1 VYRTLRVP
9 TSFDSHFTLVTS
21 PIFSPLVL
29 AIIRLTLA
37 LYGTVFLIVTL
48 IHQCVV
54 DHTGKRYFSFFTE
67 LTYIGLV
74 SYFWASSV
82 QTFFFARSRAVY
94 PLQNWPRPLQF
105 LHLLLHTTIVTYP
118 IIVTAVFWGLIATP
132 ETLSSRWSAWVN
144 ISEHALNTVF
154 AAFEIFCTNASPSF
168 GANPQGLSMPWIHLP
183 FLIILL
189 AGYLGVAYITHAT
202 QGFYTYSF
210 LDPSKEHGKL
220 AAYIVGIAVAAV
232 IVFLIVRY
240 VCMGRA
246 WLVARFVEP
255 KLPS

>member
-1 VYRTLRVP
+1 MCFIDCISTLH
-9 TSFDSHFTLVTS
+9 SHYELS
-21 PIFSPLVL
+21 
-29 AIIRLTLA
+29 
-37 LYGTVFLIVTL
+37 
-48 IHQCVV
+48 C
-54 DHTGKRYFSFFTE
+54 RYFSFFTE

-132 ETLSSRWSAWVN
+132 DTLSTRWSAWVN

-202 QGFYTYSF
+202 QGFYSMSKPHRSIAAWMLINMSHSVQLPRSF
-210 LDPSKEHGKL
+210 KGTRQTGSVHCRNCRCSRHRIPHRTLCLHGT
-220 AAYIVGIAVAAV
+220 
-232 IVFLIVRY
+232 
-240 VCMGRA
+240 CM
-246 WLVARFVEP
+246 ARRS
-255 KLPS
+255 LRGAQTSISALR

>member
-1 VYRTLRVP
+1 MCFVDCISTLHSRNEL
-9 TSFDSHFTLVTS
+9 S
-21 PIFSPLVL
+21 
-29 AIIRLTLA
+29 
-37 LYGTVFLIVTL
+37 
-48 IHQCVV
+48 C
-54 DHTGKRYFSFFTE
+54 RYFSFFTE

-132 ETLSSRWSAWVN
+132 ETFSSRWSAWVN

-202 QGFYTYSF
+202 QGFYSMSF
-210 LDPSKEHGKL
+210 PET
-220 AAYIVGIAVAAV
+220 
-232 IVFLIVRY
+232 
-240 VCMGRA
+240 
-246 WLVARFVEP
+246 
-255 KLPS
+255 KLPFDSRMDVDKHVPQRTASSILRRNTANWQRTLSELPSQPSSYSSSYAMSAWDARGSSLVS